1 MKIAIP
7 YFEGLVNPH
16 FGQSKEFIIFEAEGK
31 QIVASKIIANKGF
44 CHNHEGLAG
53 ILKSEGVDVVITG
66 GVGRPMINALKTMG
80 FTVITGAKGD
90 AEKVAVD
97 YLNGT
102 LQTAQIEICG
112 CGDHEHH

>member
-31 QIVASKIIANKGF
+31 QIVASKIVPIKAFVTIMRGWQ
-44 CHNHEGLAG
+44 G